1 MCVFRLSRYLKQI
14 LLFCMIRDQRLKE
27 NDQILAINDTPLDQS
42 ISHQQAI
49 ALLQQATGSLRL
61 VVAREVG
68 HTQGHTSTSSADTSL
83 PETVSHKLGNIFILN
98 SVIRYKNSW

>member
-1 MCVFRLSRYLKQI
+1 
-14 LLFCMIRDQRLKE
+14 LKE
-27 NDQILAINDTPLDQS
+27 NDQILAINDTPLDQN

-68 HTQGHTSTSSADTSL
+68 HTQGRASTSSADTTL
-83 PETVSHKLGNIFILN
+83 PETVGQKLGATLHSNLG
-98 SVIRYKNSW
+98 YLQ